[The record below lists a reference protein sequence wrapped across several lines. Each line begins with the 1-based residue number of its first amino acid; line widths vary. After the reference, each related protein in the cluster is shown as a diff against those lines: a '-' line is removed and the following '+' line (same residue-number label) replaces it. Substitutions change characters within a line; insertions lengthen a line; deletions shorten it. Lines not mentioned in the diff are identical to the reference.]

1 MRLTRRAAFLAAA
14 SLPLAGCSVY
24 DSWFG
29 DDKPKLPGTRLA
41 VMVEPPSIAPDAGT
55 GPVTLPPQTA
65 VVDWALPG
73 GTPTHSGGHLAARA
87 ELSRAWSASIGSGA
101 GERRRL
107 TGEPVIAGG
116 RVFTMDSDARVS
128 AFDAAS
134 GNRLWDATTRGKD
147 DRSTNVGGGVAAAG
161 GSVYAVTGR
170 AEIVAFDAGTG
181 AEQWRQSLPT
191 PARSSPTIADGHIY
205 VTLIDDSVIALDL
218 ADGKKIW
225 SHQAQQA
232 TTSVLGLPAPL
243 AANGM
248 VVAGFSTGELRAL
261 RSATGTNAWGDNL
274 SGIHGRLSIS
284 DFATIRAMPASSGG
298 RLYAGGLG
306 RLFVALDIR
315 TGRRLWERAISVG
328 EMAWL
333 AGDWLFVVTLDGVVA
348 AMSASEGRVAWTQQ
362 LERWGDPEKL
372 RDAIL
377 WTGPVLAGGRLYLAG
392 SNGKLAILDPI
403 SGKILAQPD
412 LSGPASLSPVS
423 AGGAL
428 FIVTDDGTLTCY
440 R

>member
-14 SLPLAGCSVY
+14 SLPLAGCSLY

-29 DDKPKLPGTRLA
+29 DDKPKLPGTRLP
-41 VMVEPPSIAPDAGT
+41 VMVEPPSIAPDPGT

-65 VVDWALPG
+65 VADWALPG
-73 GTPTHSGGHLAARA
+73 GTATHSGGHIAARPDLA
-87 ELSRAWSASIGSGA
+87 RAWSASIGSGG
-101 GERRRL
+101 GERQRL
-107 TGEPVIAGG
+107 TAEPVVAGG

-128 AFDAAS
+128 AFDATS
-134 GNRLWDATTRGKD
+134 GNRLWNASTRAKD
-147 DRSTNVGGGVAAAG
+147 DRSTNVGGGIAAAG
-161 GSVYAVTGR
+161 ASVYAVTGR
-170 AEIVAFDAGTG
+170 AELVALDAATG
-181 AEQWRQSLPT
+181 AEQWRQPLPA

-205 VTLIDDSVIALDL
+205 VTTIDETVVALDL
-218 ADGKKIW
+218 ADGKKVW
-225 SHQAQQA
+225 SHQAQEI

-243 AANGM
+243 ATNGM
-248 VVAGFSTGELRAL
+248 VVAGFGTGELRAV
-261 RSATGTNAWGDNL
+261 RTATGTNAWGDNL
-274 SGIHGRLSIS
+274 SGLRGRLSIS

-348 AMSASEGRVAWTQQ
+348 AMTTAEGRVAWTQQ
-362 LERWGDPEKL
+362 LDRWGDPEKL
-372 RDAIL
+372 RDMIL
-377 WTGPVLAGGRLYLAG
+377 WAGPVLAGGRLYLAG
-392 SNGKLAILDPI
+392 SNGKLAILDPLT
-403 SGKILAQPD
+403 GKILSQVG
-412 LSGPASLSPVS
+412 LSGPASLSPVP